1 MILFLFGPFQNPS
14 LCDVVLKTIPSDRIG
29 TGKTLVILFQSSP
42 PLKEVGVSFM
52 GKTYPLF
59 PVLGQQSH
67 FCTFQGISLK
77 SRPANYQLRI
87 VALDAKKNTTL
98 AQRSI
103 EVSRTSFPQE
113 RITIVPKKR
122 HLLTS
127 KALKDE
133 NKLLSAIFS
142 KRESTKWWSGQF
154 LLPVKG
160 RFTSLFGIRR
170 VYNDGKA
177 SWQHKGIDF
186 SAKEGTR
193 IVAPNSGRIALTRS
207 LTAHGKTLVIDH
219 GQGIFSVMIHMQDFK
234 VKEGHMVRKGDIVGR
249 TGKTGMANA
258 PHLHWGLSV
267 GNVRV
272 APLEWTEKS
281 MERLIQ

>member
-1 MILFLFGPFQNPS
+1 M
-14 LCDVVLKTIPSDRIG
+14 VLKTIPSDRTG

-42 PLKEVGVSFM
+42 PLKEVEASFM

-59 PVLGQQSH
+59 PTGGQQSR
-67 FCTFQGISLK
+67 FFAFQGISLK
-77 SRPANYQLRI
+77 SRPAIYQLRI
-87 VALDAKKNTTL
+87 VARDAKRNTIR

-103 EVSRTSFPQE
+103 EISRTPFPLE
-113 RITIVPKKR
+113 RITIIPKKR

-133 NKLLSAIFS
+133 SKLLSAIFS
-142 KRESTKWWSGQF
+142 KRKSTKWWSGQF

-160 RFTSLFGIRR
+160 RFTSPFGIQR

-193 IVAPNSGRIALTRS
+193 IVAPNSGKIVLARPF
-207 LTAHGKTLVIDH
+207 TAHGKTLVIDH
-219 GQGIFSVMIHMQDFK
+219 GQGIFSVMIHMQDFQ
-234 VKEGHMVRKGDIVGR
+234 VEEGHMVKKGDIIGH

-281 MERLIQ
+281 MDRLIQ